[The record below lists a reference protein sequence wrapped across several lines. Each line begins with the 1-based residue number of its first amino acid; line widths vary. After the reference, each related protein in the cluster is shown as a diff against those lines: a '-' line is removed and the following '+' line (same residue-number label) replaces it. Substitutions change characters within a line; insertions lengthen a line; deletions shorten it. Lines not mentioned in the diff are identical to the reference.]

1 MCAVVAVGATLLT
14 LVTTLVL
21 GNILRE
27 MAIEMFDT
35 LRGWWARVINSRNWL
50 GLDGLR
56 LGVVHLEL
64 KPFGLPWQRDQ
75 LVQEADTGVGAVVAS
90 HPIASSGFIA
100 PLWAICPVT
109 AAVSVSPASQ
119 LQAARAFFHSA

>member
-1 MCAVVAVGATLLT
+1 MVG
-14 LVTTLVL
+14 
-21 GNILRE
+21 
-27 MAIEMFDT
+27 
-35 LRGWWARVINSRNWL
+35 RVINSRNRL

-90 HPIASSGFIA
+90 HPIASSASSRRSGRFA
-100 PLWAICPVT
+100 P
-109 AAVSVSPASQ
+109 
-119 LQAARAFFHSA
+119 